1 MTRTVPRTARLL
13 TAAAA
18 LALAGGALT
27 GCSARPGQAYVGS
40 YTGLDGAT
48 RSVRVSEEDVQT
60 ASSQLSAIDGVT
72 SDTVF
77 SALVVL
83 QPYDELA
90 GRYGITV
97 TDDDARSTLET
108 QLGPGDYSR
117 PTINA
122 VRSILIQQ
130 GFSAL
135 DQDTLAQ
142 LGSDASAIKD
152 STTGDASPRYTL
164 TRERWLV
171 HGGSSSSPTM
181 APG

>member
-27 GCSARPGQAYVGS
+27 GCSAHPGQAYVGS

-135 DQDTLAQ
+135 D
-142 LGSDASAIKD
+142 KD

>member
-27 GCSARPGQAYVGS
+27 GCSAHPGQAYVGS

-122 VRSILIQQ
+122 VRSIL
-130 GFSAL
+130 S
-135 DQDTLAQ
+135 
-142 LGSDASAIKD
+142 SRASVRWTRTHWPSSGRTPAP
-152 STTGDASPRYTL
+152 SRTRRPVMPRPAT
-164 TRERWLV
+164 
-171 HGGSSSSPTM
+171 P
-181 APG
+181 